1 MEKMKIFALILGLF
15 CSILLSSCSKPN
27 AEKILKE
34 SYEKCQSIKNGYYE
48 MTHYM
53 KYMSD
58 DDTISSNFNCHFEKL
73 PDDTIYS
80 SAFHYQYYRDGEYKS
95 DVLYTGEDFVRY
107 SIKDSTGNIMSK
119 MLWAKEIKSFS
130 HNYTFYSPL
139 TNNKSYPLPE
149 DSAYIDNEHI
159 FEFLGEKIIS
169 GTPCYHIKMNI
180 TPTIDST
187 AMFKTLRAENN
198 YWISKQDHIP
208 IQYSLAYDL
217 VMNND
222 TMYQFEKNVL
232 TRYELDNLKGEEELK
247 LSSIPSHIILKDYE
261 PSKRPELL
269 DLATIAPNWS
279 LISLDDEIV
288 KLTDFKGQ
296 IVLIDFFYKSC
307 YPCMQALPAL
317 QDLHE
322 KYSDKGLKIIGID
335 PYDTKEKD
343 DIDNFL
349 AKRGVTYTVL
359 LGGKDV
365 AKEYHVSGYPTIY
378 LIDKEGK
385 VLFTQVG
392 YGEGTEE
399 KLEEV
404 IKQNL

>member
-1 MEKMKIFALILGLF
+1 MKNLILILGFCGVLF
-15 CSILLSSCSKPN
+15 SSCSKPN
-27 AEKILKE
+27 AEKILQK
-34 SYEKCQSIKNGYYE
+34 SYEKCQSIKSGYYE

-58 DDTISSNFNCHFEKL
+58 VDTTSSSFYCYFEKL
-73 PDDTIYS
+73 HDDTIYS
-80 SAFHYQYYRDGEYKS
+80 SAFHYQYYHDGEYKM
-95 DVLYTGEDFVRY
+95 DVMYTGEDFVRY
-107 SIKDSTGNIMSK
+107 SKNDSTGNIMSK
-119 MLWAKEIKSFS
+119 MLRAKEIKSFS

-139 TNNKSYPLPE
+139 LNNESYPLPK

-159 FEFLGEKIIS
+159 FEFLGEEIINE
-169 GTPCYHIKMNI
+169 TPCYHIKMNI
-180 TPTIDST
+180 IPTNDST

-198 YWISKQDHIP
+198 YWISKQNYVP
-208 IQYSLAYDL
+208 IQYSLEYDL

-232 TRYELDNLKGEEELK
+232 TKYDLDNLKSKEELE
-247 LSSIPSHIILKDYE
+247 LTSIPSYIILKDYE

-269 DLATIAPNWS
+269 DLATIAPNCS
-279 LISLDDEIV
+279 LISLNDEIV
-288 KLTDFKGQ
+288 KLTDFKGK

-307 YPCMQALPAL
+307 YPCMLALPAL
-317 QDLHE
+317 QDLHQ
-322 KYSDKGLKIIGID
+322 KFSDKGLKIIGID

-343 DIDNFL
+343 DIDKFL
-349 AKRGVTYTVL
+349 AKRGVSYTVL
-359 LGGKDV
+359 LGGRDV

-404 IKQNL
+404 IKKNL

>member
-1 MEKMKIFALILGLF
+1 MKNLILILGL
-15 CSILLSSCSKPN
+15 CGLLISSCSEPN
-27 AEKILKE
+27 AEKILKK
-34 SYEKCQSIKNGYYE
+34 SYEKCQTIKNGYYE

-58 DDTISSNFNCHFEKL
+58 ADTTSSIYKCYFSKL
-73 PDDTIYS
+73 PNDTIYS
-80 SAFHYQYYRDGEYKS
+80 SAFHYQYFRDGEYKR

-107 SIKDSTGNIMSK
+107 SINDSTGNIMSK

-130 HNYTFYSPL
+130 HNYTFYTPI
-139 TNNKSYPLPE
+139 TNNKSYPLPK
-149 DSAYIDNEHI
+149 DSAYIDNEHV
-159 FEFLGEKIIS
+159 FEFLGEKIINE
-169 GTPCYHIKMNI
+169 TPCYHIKINI
-180 TPTIDST
+180 IPTNDST

-198 YWISKQDHIP
+198 YWISKQDYIP

-232 TRYELDNLKGEEELK
+232 TKYELDYFKDEEKLK

-261 PSKRPELL
+261 PTKRPELL
-269 DLATIAPNWS
+269 QIDTIAPNWS

-296 IVLIDFFYKSC
+296 MVLIDFFYKSC
-307 YPCMQALPAL
+307 YPCMLALPAL

-322 KYSDKGLKIIGID
+322 RYNDKGLKIIGID
-335 PYDTKEKD
+335 PYDTKEED

-349 AKRGVTYTVL
+349 KKRGVSYTVL

-365 AKEYHVSGYPTIY
+365 AKKYHVSGYPTIY

-385 VLFTQVG
+385 VIFTQVG

-404 IKQNL
+404 IKHNL

>member
-1 MEKMKIFALILGLF
+1 MKILVLILGL
-15 CSILLSSCSKPN
+15 CSILFSSCSKPD
-27 AEKILKE
+27 AEKILEK

-58 DDTISSNFNCHFEKL
+58 DDTISSKFNCHFEKL
-73 PDDTIYS
+73 SNDSIYS
-80 SAFHYQYYRDGEYKS
+80 SAFHYQYYRDGEYKG

-107 SIKDSTGNIMSK
+107 SKKDSTGSIMSK
-119 MLWAKEIKSFS
+119 INWAREIKSFS

-139 TNNKSYPLPE
+139 TSNKSYPLPG
-149 DSAYIDNEHI
+149 DSAYIDNKHI

-180 TPTIDST
+180 IPANDST
-187 AMFKTLRAENN
+187 AMFKTLRTENN
-198 YWISKQDHIP
+198 YWISKQEYIP
-208 IQYSLAYDL
+208 IQYSVAYDL

-222 TMYQFEKNVL
+222 TMYQYEKNVL
-232 TRYELDNLKGEEELK
+232 TKYELDNFPGGEEFN
-247 LSSIPSHIILKDYE
+247 LSSIPSYIILKDHE
-261 PSKRPELL
+261 PIKRPELL
-269 DLATIAPNWS
+269 ELATNAPIWS
-279 LISLDDEIV
+279 LLSLDDEIV
-288 KLTDFKGQ
+288 KLTDFKGK

-307 YPCMQALPAL
+307 YPCMLALPAL
-317 QDLHE
+317 QSLHE
-322 KYSDKGLKIIGID
+322 MYNDKGLKIIGID
-335 PYDTKEKD
+335 PYDKKEED
-343 DIDNFL
+343 DIVNFL
-349 AKRGVTYTVL
+349 AKRGVSYTVL
-359 LGGKDV
+359 LGGKEV
-365 AKEYHVSGYPTIY
+365 AKEYHVSSYPTIY

-392 YGEGTEE
+392 YGEGSEE